1 MKTDNLNEETPG
13 SINDVNDIDTAGIK
27 AEKRV
32 LNISLAGS
40 ILFLVAEILCA
51 ALTHSMAILMDCV
64 YDVAQLVMIGPFLI
78 LVPLLYKPATEKR
91 PYGYSQVESL
101 FILIKYLALL
111 VIEAIL
117 VKESIV
123 TIIEGGNEVNSTFI
137 GIFELCVSATCFIM
151 FFILKNRS
159 KDIDTPAVKAE
170 LFIWRLDS
178 MSTLGVG
185 AGFIANALIGR
196 TSLSWICAYVDPAIA
211 VIIAVI
217 LAKEPIE
224 MVIESVRNL
233 ILFAPKEDLV
243 KSIEKICREKCSAYG
258 SEVTFMDVIKAGRML
273 WIEVY
278 FDTNKEFI
286 DVAQLKALDLELEQT
301 LENEFGDIWLE
312 LIPDVEEFRNISP
325 AKKPGLRQDRIAYVE
340 CKEKKKSEKIQSGK
354 SSQSRQ

>member
-1 MKTDNLNEETPG
+1 MKTDNLNEETPD
-13 SINDVNDIDTAGIK
+13 SIITTGDNESAGIK

-40 ILFLVAEILCA
+40 IVFLVAEVLCA
-51 ALTHSMAILMDCV
+51 VITHSMAILMDCV
-64 YDVAQLVMIGPFLI
+64 YDIAQLVMIGPFLI

-111 VIEAIL
+111 IIEAIL
-117 VKESIV
+117 IKESIV
-123 TIIEGGNEVNSTFI
+123 TIIHGGNDVDSTFI

-151 FFILKNRS
+151 LLILKKRS
-159 KDIDTPAVKAE
+159 KNLDTPAVKAE

-185 AGFIANALIGR
+185 AGFIANALIGK
-196 TSLSWICAYVDPAIA
+196 TAISWICPYVDPAIA
-211 VIIAVI
+211 VIIAIV

-224 MVIESVRNL
+224 MIIEAVRNL

-243 KSIEKICREKCSAYG
+243 KEIEQVCRQKCSAYG
-258 SEVTFMDVIKAGRML
+258 SEVTFMDIIKAGRML

-278 FDTNKEFI
+278 FDTNKQSI
-286 DVAQLKALDLELEQT
+286 DVANLKALDLELEQT
-301 LENEFGDIWLE
+301 LKNQFGDIWLE
-312 LIPDVEEFRNISP
+312 LIPDVEEFRNIKP
-325 AKKPGLRQDRIAYVE
+325 AKKPNRRQDRIVYIE
-340 CKEKKKSEKIQSGK
+340 SKEKKKTEKRK
-354 SSQSRQ
+354 K

>member
-13 SINDVNDIDTAGIK
+13 SINEISDTDAADIK
-27 AEKRV
+27 AEKHV

-40 ILFLVAEILCA
+40 VLFLIAEVLCA
-51 ALTHSMAILMDCV
+51 VLTHSMAILMDCV
-64 YDVAQLVMIGPFLI
+64 YDIAQLVMIGPFLI

-111 VIEAIL
+111 VVEAIL
-117 VKESIV
+117 VKESII

-137 GIFELCVSATCFIM
+137 GIFELCVSVTCFMM
-151 FFILKNRS
+151 FFILKGRS
-159 KDIDTPAVKAE
+159 KNIDTPAVKAE

-185 AGFIANALIGR
+185 AGFIATALIGK

-211 VIIAVI
+211 VIIAVV

-224 MVIESVRNL
+224 MIVEAIRNL
-233 ILFAPKEDLV
+233 ILFAPKEELV
-243 KSIEKICREKCSAYG
+243 KDIEKVCREKCSAYG
-258 SEVTFMDVIKAGRML
+258 SEVTFMDIIKTGRTL

-278 FDTNKEFI
+278 FDTNKESI
-286 DVAQLKALDLELEQT
+286 DVATLKALDLELGQT

-312 LIPDVEEFRNISP
+312 LIPDVEEFRNIEP
-325 AKKPGLRQDRIAYVE
+325 TKKPGLRQDRIVYVE
-340 CKEKKKSEKIQSGK
+340 SKEKKKSEK
-354 SSQSRQ
+354 RQNRVG